1 MERSVRSS
9 KAAFWQQ
16 VLEEYRQSNLSVAAF
31 CSQKSLSVQSFY
43 QWRRKLQPDH
53 QVRDV
58 QNLVPVRIITAPPQV
73 RSETSSSLHIMTPSG
88 FSVRFD
94 AAVQPQQVTKILEAI
109 ELASRGESC

>member
-1 MERSVRSS
+1 MEVPFVLPKPRLAASSRGVSS
-9 KAAFWQQ
+9 K
-16 VLEEYRQSNLSVAAF
+16 QSLGCRLLF
-31 CSQKSLSVQSFY
+31 PEILSVQSFY
-43 QWRRKLQPDH
+43 QWETEVATRSSSTRCAKSRAH
-53 QVRDV
+53 THYNR
-58 QNLVPVRIITAPPQV
+58 PPQV

>member
-1 MERSVRSS
+1 MVLFPFPKEPNHGAFRSFFQSRV
-9 KAAFWQQ
+9 WQQ

-58 QNLVPVRIITAPPQV
+58 QNLVPVRIITALP
-73 RSETSSSLHIMTPSG
+73 RSEVKPQA
-88 FSVRFD
+88 RF
-94 AAVQPQQVTKILEAI
+94 I
-109 ELASRGESC
+109 S